1 MGNVWLVYNR
11 DKTVQ
16 GISEVD
22 KEWSSQDERENS
34 ATLHKKKL
42 TRAVNLR
49 NTQWGEDIVK
59 VGTGKSRRTEKK
71 QRA

>member
-1 MGNVWLVYNR
+1 MLKAIWDGGGGVMGNVWLVYNR

-34 ATLHKKKL
+34 ATLHKK
-42 TRAVNLR
+42 N
-49 NTQWGEDIVK
+49 
-59 VGTGKSRRTEKK
+59 
-71 QRA
+71 